1 MKTMKMSF
9 GFNSVQAGQK
19 SATINAEPR
28 LLANSTA
35 GKFSLTAPVTKAMG
49 IAVGEN
55 VMFLNNIADVE
66 AAIANPT
73 EDLVNWAAENGL
85 DLTTKD
91 GQDAAMRELT
101 VWAIAKGVPMYD
113 SKGNPVMA
121 KERYT
126 KEDKERFIEA
136 NADVILA
143 ENRQAL
149 IELNGGEDADD
160 ETLKALIT
168 VDNVAVPEYHASTG
182 SKTATTGTATGI
194 GCQLNFTDTAI
205 WNAMKKDIPVE
216 ERTKKNRIF
225 EVKLDEGFKTVVDDG
240 TRDGVEVMAYPVEFL
255 KDEEPIER
263 GAKKS
268 AEAEE

>member
-1 MKTMKMSF
+1 MKMQF

-28 LLANSTA
+28 LIANSTT
-35 GKFSLTAPVTKAMG
+35 GKFSVTAPVTKAMG

-55 VMFLNNIADVE
+55 VMFLNNIAEVE

-73 EDLVNWAAENGL
+73 EDLANWAAENGL
-85 DLTTKD
+85 DLTTRE

-101 VWAIAKGVPMYD
+101 CWAIAKGVPMYD

-126 KEDKERFIEA
+126 KEDKEKYIEA
-136 NADVILA
+136 NADDILA
-143 ENRQAL
+143 NNREAL
-149 IELNGGEDADD
+149 IELNNGEDADD

-168 VDNVAVPEYHASTG
+168 PDMIQVPEYHASTG

-205 WNAMKKDIPVE
+205 WNAIKKDIDVD

-240 TRDGVEVMAYPVEFL
+240 SREGVEVMAYPIEFL
-255 KDEEPIER
+255 EDTDPIER
-263 GAKKS
+263 GAKKDNDV
-268 AEAEE
+268 EE